1 MTERIDSTSK
11 LRHAIDSA
19 RTRDKIAFEDPAA
32 SPLGTDD
39 EAGGTPPTRLDVA
52 TAARHEVRTGGI
64 LAPGA
69 GDETGRT
76 VSGERRGR
84 WLDGSNAMPWLIG
97 AGGVLL
103 LGGVF
108 VVAAAL

>member
-1 MTERIDSTSK
+1 MTDRIDSTSK

-39 EAGGTPPTRLDVA
+39 EAGGSPPTRLDVA
-52 TAARHEVRTGGI
+52 TAARHEVRTGGT

-69 GDETGRT
+69 SDETGRT
-76 VSGERRGR
+76 MSGEKRGG
-84 WLDGSNAMPWLIG
+84 WLSASDATPWLIG
-97 AGGVLL
+97 AGSVLL
-103 LGGVF
+103 LGAVF